1 MSYLTGEEFLQ
12 DFLANGAMAQDTK
25 EDGFATLTDKN
36 GNTYVAQMNESEKTR
51 YKETGKKLSQVKK
64 EQKEAEKKGETKTD
78 KETKRDAV
86 DYLVKLG
93 GKLWN
98 DKRIYIK
105 DIAKD
110 WLEVNADFYNTGS
123 LRSFEWIE
131 GKESNSQGKRIL
143 SAIGSSY
150 FDIPSRTFKAESY
163 SDPELAQKVV
173 DMLTKEAREQG
184 LDVNDPVKKEPK
196 KEPEILKRNYSE
208 ETDRIN
214 DIIKKLNESDYKKA
228 EESDL
233 AKNYPALAENLKNEK
248 DRSYL
253 TAVINNTGITNK
265 ADFIKYLKEFNAGVL
280 ERLQSTENTLLYK
293 QREKQISKTEEGGA
307 KETGTRESSSGK
319 VSDLDKYMK
328 GWNKK
333 IYKYRDGTKAI
344 FSNNQK
350 IVLTEEQYNYLK
362 DKAAN

>member
-1 MSYLTGEEFLQ
+1 MSYLTSEEFLQ

-36 GNTYVAQMNESEKTR
+36 GNTYVAQMNEAEKTR

-64 EQKEAEKKGETKTD
+64 EQKEAEKQGEAKTE

-86 DYLVKLG
+86 DHLVKLG

-196 KEPEILKRNYSE
+196 KEPEILKRNYAE

-214 DIIKKLNESDYKKA
+214 DVIKKLNESDYKKA

-280 ERLQSTENTLLYK
+280 ERLQSTENTLSYK
-293 QREKQISKTEEGGA
+293 QSEKQNSNTKE

-319 VSDLDKYMK
+319 VGDLDKYMK
-328 GWNKK
+328 GWNRK

>member
-1 MSYLTGEEFLQ
+1 MDGQQFLKEFL
-12 DFLANGAMAQDTK
+12 AAGMKMAQDTK
-25 EDGFATLTDKN
+25 EDGFATLTDKK

-64 EQKEAEKKGETKTD
+64 EQKEAAEKKSEKTD
-78 KETKRDAV
+78 KETKRDVV
-86 DYLVKLG
+86 DHLVKLG

-110 WLEVNADFYNTGS
+110 WLEVKTDFYNTGN

-143 SAIGSSY
+143 SSMGGVY
-150 FDIPSRTFKAESY
+150 FDIPTRTFKGGT
-163 SDPELAQKVV
+163 DLHPEVGQKIL
-173 DMLTKEAREQG
+173 DMLTKEARKQG
-184 LDVNDPVKKEPK
+184 LDVNDPIKKEPK
-196 KEPEILKRNYSE
+196 KEPEILKRNYAE

-214 DIIKKLNESDYKKA
+214 DIIKKLNEPDYKKA

-233 AKNYPALAENLKNEK
+233 VKNYPALAENLKNER

-253 TAVINNTGITNK
+253 TAVINNTGLTNK
-265 ADFIKYLKEFNAGVL
+265 TDFIKYLKEFNAGVL
-280 ERLQSTENTLLYK
+280 ERLYSTEDTLLYK
-293 QREKQISKTEEGGA
+293 QREKQISNTKEGEG
-307 KETGTRESSSGK
+307 KESGTKESNSGK

-328 GWNKK
+328 GWNRK

>member
-1 MSYLTGEEFLQ
+1 MDGQQFLKEFL
-12 DFLANGAMAQDTK
+12 AAGMSMAQDTK

-51 YKETGKKLSQVKK
+51 YKETGKPLSKVKK
-64 EQKEAEKKGETKTD
+64 EESEKKPEAKKEDTE
-78 KETKRDAV
+78 KETKRDVV
-86 DYLVKLG
+86 DHLVKLG

-105 DIAKD
+105 DIARD
-110 WLEVNADFYNTGS
+110 WLEVNADFYNTGN

-131 GKESNSQGKRIL
+131 GKESNSQGNRIL
-143 SAIGSSY
+143 SAIESSY

-163 SDPELAQKVV
+163 SRPELAQKVV

-196 KEPEILKRNYSE
+196 KEPEILKRNYAE

-214 DIIKKLNESDYKKA
+214 DIIKKLNEPDYKKA

-233 AKNYPALAENLKNEK
+233 VKNYPALAENLKNER

-253 TAVINNTGITNK
+253 TAVINNTGLTNK
-265 ADFIKYLKEFNAGVL
+265 TDFIKYLKEFNAGVL
-280 ERLQSTENTLLYK
+280 ERLYSTEDTLLYK
-293 QREKQISKTEEGGA
+293 QREKQISNTKEGEG
-307 KETGTRESSSGK
+307 KESGTKESSSGK

-328 GWNKK
+328 GWNRK